1 MTKNNIVRR
10 EMDER
15 AVYAINTLI
24 RRISIS
30 KNILVVLWNSLKY
43 WIFGR
48 NSKIAIEK
56 IATML
61 GNNEMEA
68 VGKRKNIPRRRLE
81 RIERIQ
87 RKKKYGFSIVSLRKK
102 KKEKICVKTIRVI
115 VRNLGR
121 ESKRRRE

>member
-1 MTKNNIVRR
+1 
-10 EMDER
+10 
-15 AVYAINTLI
+15 
-24 RRISIS
+24 
-30 KNILVVLWNSLKY
+30 
-43 WIFGR
+43 
-48 NSKIAIEK
+48 
-56 IATML
+56 ML

>member
-10 EMDER
+10 EIDES

-48 NSKIAIEK
+48 SSKIAIEK
-56 IATML
+56 IATIL

-68 VGKRKNIPRRRLE
+68 VGKRKNIPRRRLD

-87 RKKKYGFSIVSLRKK
+87 RKKK
-102 KKEKICVKTIRVI
+102 
-115 VRNLGR
+115 
-121 ESKRRRE
+121 